1 MILLPEKISVDE
13 EKRTISVVPF
23 LEKLDKVQVY
33 NEKFIPEKDKLVAIL
48 KNLLPS
54 LGLATQ
60 KLKQTEAEIMAVF
73 QDELL
78 DDLYDDFKKDVQ
90 NHITYA
96 RDMILMEQQ
105 ITRILANYIL
115 TTLEQVSELSTQP
128 IKKSFSPSDE
138 GEPVLSEEE
147 RAALKQKAMPLILK
161 FKDTNSSWQKMAVA
175 RFNRLADTK
184 EKLHLYDDIFL
195 QEVGER
201 LVSKFRKEQEKKNAK
216 GGIGEAREHGQ
227 DNQDRKQ
234 A

>member
-1 MILLPEKISVDE
+1 MPDKISVEE

-23 LEKLDKVQVY
+23 LEKLDKVRVY
-33 NEKFIPEKDKLVAIL
+33 NEKFSPEKDKLVAIL

-90 NHITYA
+90 HHITYA
-96 RDMILMEQQ
+96 RDMVLMEQQ

-128 IKKSFSPSDE
+128 PKRTFSPSDE

-147 RAALKQKAMPLILK
+147 RAVLKQKAMPLILK
-161 FKDTNSSWQKMAVA
+161 FKDANSSWQKMAVA

-184 EKLHLYDDIFL
+184 EKIHLYDDIFL

-227 DNQDRKQ
+227 DNQDREQ

>member
-1 MILLPEKISVDE
+1 MPEKISVDE

-33 NEKFIPEKDKLVAIL
+33 NERFIPEKDKLVAIL

-60 KLKQTEAEIMAVF
+60 KLKQAEAEIMAVF

-90 NHITYA
+90 HHITYA
-96 RDMILMEQQ
+96 RDMVLMEQQ

-128 IKKSFSPSDE
+128 TKRTFSPSDE

-147 RAALKQKAMPLILK
+147 RAALKQKAIPLILK
-161 FKDTNSSWQKMAVA
+161 FKDANSGWQKMAVA

-201 LVSKFRKEQEKKNAK
+201 LVSKFRKEQEKKDAK
-216 GGIGEAREHGQ
+216 RGIGEAREHGQ
-227 DNQDRKQ
+227 DNQDREQ